1 MELTLLKATS
11 RVLGVSEKA
20 KSLRKSGKIP
30 AVYYGKGIEPVH
42 LSVETMD
49 VRKVLAPGMRYTLL
63 DLEIDGQSGNPA
75 LIYKYQK
82 DAIKND
88 ITHIDF
94 LKIDESS
101 VVEVRIPIRL
111 KGIPYGV
118 KTEGGMLSQETH
130 YLKLKSPVNSIPSVL
145 ELDISPAKAGSTFYA
160 EAIPLDE
167 GVSLSSK
174 KRTVIYTISKSRIK
188 EAE

>member
-1 MELTLLKATS
+1 
-11 RVLGVSEKA
+11 
-20 KSLRKSGKIP
+20 
-30 AVYYGKGIEPVH
+30 
-42 LSVETMD
+42 
-49 VRKVLAPGMRYTLL
+49 
-63 DLEIDGQSGNPA
+63 
-75 LIYKYQK
+75 
-82 DAIKND
+82 
-88 ITHIDF
+88 
-94 LKIDESS
+94 
-101 VVEVRIPIRL
+101 VRIPIRL

-118 KTEGGMLSQETH
+118 KTEGGMLSQETQ